1 MTDGAKE
8 NMTKRRNGVLEQLER
23 LSSWSVEN
31 LLFLSCVYRLVP
43 VSRSQNMT
51 LRIKA
56 DGLGV
61 VGAALENFPARKR
74 KKSFGST
81 YAKKKIEAK
90 KRHEEQFVPPPKS
103 VISTFDDG
111 GQYPT
116 KVIILR
122 C

>member
-8 NMTKRRNGVLEQLER
+8 NMTKRRNGVLD
-23 LSSWSVEN
+23 
-31 LLFLSCVYRLVP
+31 LFLSCVCRLVP

-81 YAKKKIEAK
+81 YAKKK
-90 KRHEEQFVPPPKS
+90 
-103 VISTFDDG
+103 
-111 GQYPT
+111 
-116 KVIILR
+116 
-122 C
+122 